1 MPNAVG
7 IMEEPSRTTWIARCS
22 HRLREQWRTIDLESL
37 EDLAQEL
44 WADERLRAR
53 PPEEAALEWLRR
65 GIPTL

>member
-1 MPNAVG
+1 VAHDRP
-7 IMEEPSRTTWIARCS
+7 
-22 HRLREQWRTIDLESL
+22 RE
-37 EDLAQEL
+37 LAHEL